1 MLLFTISF
9 SDSTPQEKKDPN
21 PVCIQSDSL
30 EAEAIAPEMK
40 KQAAQSEGS
49 RSKKDNAY
57 EQDVAK
63 SLQEGYFAKRFK
75 DGDRTRDIDC
85 IKFNRPSNVL
95 VNWPSSPK
103 GAMLLEIK
111 EVPGDGN
118 CLIRS
123 MLYFMNPTLF
133 DSRERDLSGYITGSI
148 EAIAEQEEIIQLK
161 ERLAVELTTHPEKYQ
176 DFLSDGTR
184 IETRAT
190 EFRNNKEFLDEM
202 AIFALQNITGKKFIV
217 LKIDKKDITTGTVTP
232 MEDYSHLVNN
242 YNETHFLL
250 FECSW
255 SVDEG
260 SNVPTV
266 KNGHFSPLILRN
278 DLSAHAKLLCDTNNI
293 YEPSLLYKINN
304 HNQERFM
311 IPEVK
316 LKQYQGF
323 FCCGDVV
330 SYAEGKQGTIVAII
344 LRFTTVIQCLL
355 YIADRQNPDDDCNLI
370 VLDPQTLLQEL
381 KTKPR
386 QNFFSVVQNNINLII
401 SKWRIDFDMEEA
413 PVKEN
418 EPKPLDS
425 PSDYDW
431 VEISD
436 AELDAEKFVD
446 SDLVQQTVTVT
457 SALILDPSKPTQIT
471 NSNRLVLQALTQDP
485 DTSIRQNT
493 PPPKKTPTKLGNS
506 NTNDLVPNV
515 YELRRNNKRTTPSKS
530 ITNLAVTP
538 IKRIKREGKSTKK
551 SHRKSK
557 IQIKTEP
564 SNKLPAEKKNGPSST
579 IWICFRNDVETKR
592 KVENIMDS
600 RSIPRSDQVQ
610 YSKICAELWR
620 NLAADDKRNY
630 KSINSQRIELNKS
643 KTNTIQKTKPILK
656 TPTKPSVKFSINGN
670 TYESDLDV
678 SKVSSDYESEASA
691 ASYNNTAPS
700 TPLSDRTKRSLA
712 RDSNRISN
720 TSNSKSHQSHPS
732 RLDFNQFVK
741 HPGNVPLAASAID
754 TTMIL
759 NVLQTGFASLISH
772 LQGNSNNR
780 DKEKSEVSVKHTEPA
795 VVLEQTKIYPSE
807 ADSKSVTHKVSAEN
821 KTKKKSRKKYLDEI
835 ESDNT
840 DSSMSNDESS
850 LEGESFKRR
859 HRKRPKVHN
868 RKKMQANAPNSGRSI
883 TSSSSSNTDLPVK
896 YLEQY
901 AHNKHLDHELRH
913 SERTM
918 QLLLAKHE
926 AEQNFKLI
934 KSHIKRT

>member
-1 MLLFTISF
+1 V
-9 SDSTPQEKKDPN
+9 QEKKDPN

-30 EAEAIAPEMK
+30 EAEAIAPGKMK
-40 KQAAQSEGS
+40 QGAQSESECS
-49 RSKKDNAY
+49 RSRKDNAY
-57 EQDVAK
+57 EQYVAK
-63 SLQEGYFAKRFK
+63 SLQEGYFAKRYNK
-75 DGDRTRDIDC
+75 DGDRTRDIDS
-85 IKFNRPSNVL
+85 IKFNRPNNVL
-95 VNWPSSPK
+95 VNWPSSPQ

-123 MLYFMNPTLF
+123 MLYFMNPILF

-148 EAIAEQEEIIQLK
+148 EAIAEQEEISQLK
-161 ERLAVELTTHPEKYQ
+161 ERLAMELTTHPEKYQ
-176 DFLSDGTR
+176 DFLTDGIT

-190 EFRNNKEFLDEM
+190 EFRNDKEFLDEM
-202 AIFALQNITGKKFIV
+202 AIFVLQNITGMKFIV
-217 LKIDKKDITTGTVTP
+217 LKIDKKDITTGTLTP
-232 MEDYSHLVNN
+232 MEDYSHLVSN
-242 YNETHFLL
+242 YNEIHFLL
-250 FECSW
+250 FEGSW
-255 SVDEG
+255 SVDEN
-260 SNVPTV
+260 SNVTTV

-323 FCCGDVV
+323 FSCGDAV
-330 SYAEGKQGTIVAII
+330 SYTEGKLGTIVAII
-344 LRFTTVIQCLL
+344 FRFTNVIQCLL

-370 VLDPQTLLQEL
+370 VLDPQTLLNEL
-381 KTKPR
+381 KTKPI
-386 QNFFSVVQNNINLII
+386 QNFLSVVQNNINLII
-401 SKWRIDFDMEEA
+401 SKWKTDFDMED
-413 PVKEN
+413 VVNEN
-418 EPKPLDS
+418 EPRPMDS
-425 PSDYDW
+425 QSDYDW

-436 AELDAEKFVD
+436 TELDANEKFAD
-446 SDLVQQTVTVT
+446 CELVQQAPTTV
-457 SALILDPSKPTQIT
+457 ILDPPKPTEIP
-471 NSNRLVLQALTQDP
+471 NSNELVLQTFAQDP

-493 PPPKKTPTKLGNS
+493 PPPKKTPTKLDNS

-538 IKRIKREGKSTKK
+538 IKRIKREGKSTKQ
-551 SHRKSK
+551 SNRKSK

-564 SNKLPAEKKNGPSST
+564 SSKLPAEKKTGPSST

-620 NLAADDKRNY
+620 NLAAEDKKNFQ
-630 KSINSQRIELNKS
+630 SINSQRIERNKS
-643 KTNTIQKTKPILK
+643 KTNTIQKIKPILK

-670 TYESDLDV
+670 TYES
-678 SKVSSDYESEASA
+678 SDYESEASA
-691 ASYNNTAPS
+691 ASYNNTTAPS
-700 TPLSDRTKRSLA
+700 TPLSDRANRSLV

-720 TSNSKSHQSHPS
+720 ASNSKSHRSHPS

-741 HPGNVPLAASAID
+741 HPVNAPLAASAID

-772 LQGNSNNR
+772 LQGNNNNHY
-780 DKEKSEVSVKHTEPA
+780 KEKSEVNVKPTEPA
-795 VVLEQTKIYPSE
+795 VVLEQTRIYPSE
-807 ADSKSVTHKVSAEN
+807 ADSKSVSHKVSAEN
-821 KTKKKSRKKYLDEI
+821 KMKKKSRKKHLDEI

-850 LEGESFKRR
+850 IESGSFKR
-859 HRKRPKVHN
+859 HRKRPKIHN

-883 TSSSSSNTDLPVK
+883 SSSSSNTDLPVK

-913 SERTM
+913 NERTM
-918 QLLLAKHE
+918 QLLLAKRE

-934 KSHIKRT
+934 KSHIKRI